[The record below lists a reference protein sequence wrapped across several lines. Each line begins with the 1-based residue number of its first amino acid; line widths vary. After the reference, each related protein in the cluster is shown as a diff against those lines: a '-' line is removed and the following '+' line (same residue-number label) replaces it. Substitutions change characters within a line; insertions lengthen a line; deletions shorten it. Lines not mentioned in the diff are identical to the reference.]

1 MPRLPRNLHVAA
13 TWRRLDNEST
23 EHELRRPRKIRVIS
37 RQPRKVFCL
46 SHKTTFNTLIMQHVG
61 ISQSATRATRSD
73 GRKRSA
79 FAAVPKNTATGHS
92 HARAA
97 DGCKYKTNVE
107 RTRLHPRP
115 RRKTRTLRYPFGK
128 NTFQNLLVFHVGFIV
143 KMFSFRQTHAVV
155 TSQQF
160 HHDLDGQKHWP
171 GVVNMLQYTH
181 VQGLV
186 TDLPLPLRRAARWG
200 HCLVKLAS
208 PNRPLYSH
216 VCRLNSWN
224 PFLVTLSH
232 WGWVKMALGLPHGLC
247 DNAGPLGTAPSAHI
261 RSEFTAQYQTWW

>member
-1 MPRLPRNLHVAA
+1 MLEYHKVPRVPHEVTVENVLLLQQFLKTRPQGIHTLVRPTVANTKPTSSEHV
-13 TWRRLDNEST
+13 ST
-23 EHELRRPRKIRVIS
+23 
-37 RQPRKVFCL
+37 
-46 SHKTTFNTLIMQHVG
+46 
-61 ISQSATRATRSD
+61 
-73 GRKRSA
+73 
-79 FAAVPKNTATGHS
+79 
-92 HARAA
+92 
-97 DGCKYKTNVE
+97 
-107 RTRLHPRP
+107 PRP

-128 NTFQNLLVFHVGFIV
+128 NTFQNLLVFHLGFIV

-181 VQGLV
+181 VEGLV
-186 TDLPLPLRRAARWG
+186 TDLPLPLRRAAARWG

-261 RSEFTAQYQTWW
+261 RSEFTAQYHSFVEGTPPSKPGGSSLIEQCSNPTTGLILGL